1 MERHG
6 ATPRRSLLGADDWGG
21 EAQRKRVRPALPGSV
36 EELFHDVGHKEF
48 MLSFT
53 TITQA
58 TEVLR
63 EARPERAIGVIYR
76 PDTERESH
84 YFRAP
89 VADQFDAVIHIDDTR
104 AVDPWSGPASGRP
117 AISPRPISPRPIP
130 SRCDP

>member
-6 ATPRRSLLGADDWGG
+6 ATPRRSLHGADDWGG
-21 EAQRKRVRPALPGSV
+21 EAQRRRVRPALPGSV
-36 EELFHDVGHKEF
+36 EELFHEVGHKEF

-117 AISPRPISPRPIP
+117 ARSPRPIP
-130 SRCDP
+130 SRGDP